1 MLSGRV
7 LGDAIFKNNGTD
19 SLQRLVV
26 VSSKLTLTN
35 SFGYNKMFREIIRE
49 KKKMK
54 QRKFN
59 QNQKTGAI
67 GRILLLYFYHKG
79 GNLGG

>member
-35 SFGYNKMFREIIRE
+35 SFGYNKMFREIIR
-49 KKKMK
+49 KKKK
-54 QRKFN
+54 NETKEVQPKSEN
-59 QNQKTGAI
+59 WC
-67 GRILLLYFYHKG
+67 HW
-79 GNLGG
+79 